1 MSSRADVHD
10 AVLPYVLHL
19 TFATPYTPHIFTV
32 TLLSTLFALPLLS
45 LIPLRPLFLV
55 GGLAP
60 FVLSHPFIQHTV
72 AQVLPTLPLRRWRA
86 RLTRLVD
93 DDRLKDHHWQSE
105 LREVEIFEN
114 ERWAPGEGIGWNKAN
129 LKMGERVAWTR
140 GRDGWSGVTADG
152 SGDVRLVVVFPG
164 CPVCSRGNS
173 SNLTFLLEPGWSFVE
188 TEDWRA
194 DIEAK
199 WSEVGAD
206 DCEGFSCHSYST
218 VSLTS
223 SVTPSGMGIYKR
235 RMARATRVAN

>member
-1 MSSRADVHD
+1 MGLIADVHD
-10 AVLPYVLHL
+10 AVFPYVLHL

-60 FVLSHPFIQHTV
+60 FVLSHPFIQHTI
-72 AQVLPTLPLRRWRA
+72 AQVLPTLPLRHWRA

-152 SGDVRLVVVFPG
+152 SGDV
-164 CPVCSRGNS
+164 S

-206 DCEGFSCHSYST
+206 D
-218 VSLTS
+218 
-223 SVTPSGMGIYKR
+223 SGWVYTNDAWLEPHALPISEWKTQGAMTRRRRWMRRIYLNTT
-235 RMARATRVAN
+235 ASAIL